1 MSKALDMTIE
11 EIYDHFPKDIPQKFF
26 DDIDTKAKPHYLWIM
41 KKQELYCDN
50 CSRKFAA
57 DEIHDIVKHNHK
69 YRCPYCHREMLA
81 RKIGVAG
88 HNSAKRCALTYHFGQ
103 SIIDKD
109 VITCMAIFSA
119 FRGQVTKADKKYLY
133 EHGHA
138 IKTEVLEVWQKLR
151 RVGSYIPLE
160 DVEKLFKNASL
171 ARGYVVNKLI
181 DILNEIGAS
190 LKKFSNM

>member
-88 HNSAKRCALTYHFGQ
+88 HNPAKRCALTYHFGQ

-109 VITCMAIFSA
+109 VITCMAIFTAYGYSNTEKPWETA
-119 FRGQVTKADKKYLY
+119 PFRSVDALY
-133 EHGHA
+133 
-138 IKTEVLEVWQKLR
+138 IFVQ
-151 RVGSYIPLE
+151 
-160 DVEKLFKNASL
+160 
-171 ARGYVVNKLI
+171 
-181 DILNEIGAS
+181 IGRAHV
-190 LKKFSNM
+190 